1 MGSPK
6 TQHYIDIVHGL
17 TPELEKLAD
26 EVEETEQFPTRA
38 FELLADND
46 LLRLTLP
53 TEFGGQEMSLID
65 YFPVLQEV
73 ARIHGTFRMFVHGQ
87 NGMWRLVEQ
96 WGSQEQK
103 ERWLPVHRQGGIFTF
118 GLTEPDNGTGRDIS
132 TTAVRDGDEWVINGR
147 KHLISWAGE
156 AELVHLIAK
165 TGDERGKE
173 ATCFLLP
180 KGTPGVRVEK
190 LAHTMGC
197 KGGSHDR
204 MIFEDCRLPA
214 NSVLGEEGQG
224 LYLGLRGF
232 LDVSRL
238 SIAVSCLGLARQ
250 AMDLAVDFAK
260 ARVTFGKAIATRQA
274 MRLSIAE
281 MAADIYSLRA
291 TTATPVPCGSK
302 RELPRSNGWSSPM
315 TYSPTASTSKNED
328 HHDCALSHALH
339 ARVPV
344 QDQGDRHRQS
354 RCRAS
359 RSLDI
364 AHLEEVRRRRPP
376 SCLRRQERPGPMAGR
391 RADAHRRRELGDR
404 RLARASASV
413 PADDGRGRPRRL

>member
-53 TEFGGQEMSLID
+53 TEFGGQGMSLID

-156 AELVHLIAK
+156 AELVHLIVK
-165 TGDERGKE
+165 TSDERGRE

-214 NSVLGEEGQG
+214 DSVLGEEGQG

-274 MRLSIAE
+274 VRLSIAE
-281 MAADIYSLRA
+281 MAADIYSVQA
-291 TTATPVPCGSK
+291 AVD
-302 RELPRSNGWSSPM
+302 E
-315 TYSPTASTSKNED
+315 AS
-328 HHDCALSHALH
+328 
-339 ARVPV
+339 RRY
-344 QDQGDRHRQS
+344 DQGQPITTDAAICKYLGLEMVGRVTDR
-354 RCRAS
+354 A
-359 RSLDI
+359 
-364 AHLEEVRRRRPP
+364 
-376 SCLRRQERPGPMAGR
+376 LRMHGGIGYTREHKIERHYR
-391 RADAHRRRELGDR
+391 D
-404 RLARASASV
+404 ARALWFEEGTSEIQRLV
-413 PADDGRGRPRRL
+413 IADDVLANGVNF